1 MNDNNP
7 TYTLWLGTSLIA
19 TRPHTTENYIDLLG
33 VASETSGHT
42 RIYST
47 REDAPVYDSK
57 DEGNVPPIDDEPVAY
72 DGYEG
77 CWPGDGSGMDDLADY
92 NQMEGCDY

>member
-1 MNDNNP
+1 MNDNP
-7 TYTLWLGTSLIA
+7 TYTLWIGVSLIA

-33 VASETSGHT
+33 IASEASGHA

-57 DEGNVPPIDDEPVAY
+57 DEDNVPIEAGPNGY

-92 NQMEGCDY
+92 NQMEGYDY

>member
-1 MNDNNP
+1 MKNDP
-7 TYTLWLGTSLIA
+7 TYTLWIGSDVVA

-33 VASETSGHT
+33 IARETSGHA

-57 DEGNVPPIDDEPVAY
+57 VDYVALEEQNLFAT
-72 DGYEG
+72 DGG
-77 CWPGDGSGMDDLADY
+77 WPGDGSGMDDLADY
-92 NQMEGCDY
+92 NQMEGYDN

>member
-1 MNDNNP
+1 MKDEKA
-7 TYTLWLGTSLIA
+7 TYTLWIGVSLIA

-33 VASETSGHT
+33 IASETSGHA

-57 DEGNVPPIDDEPVAY
+57 IDYSPDEDEPVAY

-92 NQMEGCDY
+92 NQMEGYDY

>member
-1 MNDNNP
+1 MKDEKA
-7 TYTLWLGTSLIA
+7 TYTLWIGVSLIA

-33 VASETSGHT
+33 IASETSGHA

-47 REDAPVYDSK
+47 REDMPVYDSK
-57 DEGNVPPIDDEPVAY
+57 DEGNVPVDDEPVAY